1 MVEYTYDTRDRLLT
15 ENASALTYDAN
26 GNLTAKVGEASY
38 TWDHENRLIR
48 VTKADGTVTETAYDA
63 DGNRLQTK
71 VTPPTGPP
79 TTTNYLV
86 DTSGGLSHVV
96 AETDAADAL
105 QALYVRGSDDLLSV
119 MRPEATGGWTSRF
132 FHADGIGSI
141 RRLTDEAG
149 SITDGYTYSAFGEL
163 LAHTGN
169 DPQPYAFAGEPYDP
183 NVGFQYH
190 RARHYDSRIGR
201 FLGMDPFAG
210 IVFDPPTLHR
220 YLYVRGDPANRADP
234 TGEYEGGLSGALTT
248 VAAQITLIGSRA
260 VAGTITRLGAIRAIR
275 ALNWTFGILSAA
287 YARFG
292 NIFVQLEQG
301 LERGTGRVDIVLR
314 TAPQVVRRAVIE
326 GKAWSLDAIAQAPG
340 RAASMLDQLRIQA
353 GNYAVEFGD
362 DLVYAFPELP
372 KTPAGQALLQE
383 VQAILTS
390 AGVQRVT
397 FGVSQLMD
405 EVATLLK

>member
-1 MVEYTYDTRDRLLT
+1 VLSLRAPATSPLLRAVARLLIAALVFSLVPPPST
-15 ENASALTYDAN
+15 EASIRAPASPAALPSRALPDLAAAAASAAEE
-26 GNLTAKVGEASY
+26 V
-38 TWDHENRLIR
+38 
-48 VTKADGTVTETAYDA
+48 
-63 DGNRLQTK
+63 
-71 VTPPTGPP
+71 
-79 TTTNYLV
+79 LV
-86 DTSGGLSHVV
+86 CVVVVV
-96 AETDAADAL
+96 ADPF
-105 QALYVRGSDDLLSV
+105 S
-119 MRPEATGGWTSRF
+119 
-132 FHADGIGSI
+132 
-141 RRLTDEAG
+141 LTK
-149 SITDGYTYSAFGEL
+149 SAFGEL